1 MVLVKALQSVTY
13 NAEVRSAG
21 ESFLAPADL
30 AATLAKR
37 GLVEIAGEIAEVAER
52 EGNKGENTD
61 KTPGQPIATSTG
73 IDYSTV
79 EKAVEKALAGENTN
93 VNFIK
98 RKLLDGYAEKLGV
111 PVVEKKTDL
120 FNAIVEAVKA
130 RD

>member
-37 GLVEIAGEIAEVAER
+37 GLVEIAGEIAEVAEC

-111 PVVEKKTDL
+111 PVVEKKADL